1 MNNRSCL
8 LLSLTAVVFT
18 AAPCALAQD
27 AASNGYTRPR
37 LVGATQQAQPTTPAP
52 NATQTPSTTRTP
64 AQPTTGTQPSSPAVW
79 QHQGTPSQQ
88 SGVPASQ
95 QGSAPTPASRQVSPA
110 TMPATPAPAQY
121 VAPAVPLQ
129 PARPLSLNKF
139 KERAVEAQ
147 RLLKSRLTLTSASV
161 SPGFVTIAALDSDS
175 SKIHTLSIPK
185 ETLLTRGS
193 DVVLTTAQGLSV
205 RLQVVRP
212 NYVNSAVVVSDAATG
227 RQLTPLV
234 VEYPIEKFGSVRE
247 MAYYTSAHPALLSP
261 EMTKHGQT
269 YVRNMLDLA
278 AERLKAKGNTVS
290 PELVDIAER
299 LCVVEHIDHDRFRR
313 EDRKALYN
321 EVYSLYALNELDTYR
336 YSVSSAGA
344 GGMVQM
350 IPSTYQ
356 MIRRIHPA
364 VGLNPDFVVGMR
376 NHGNALEAM
385 LLYMQDTWNGLALDP
400 DVLDAMASRN
410 ATQAELVAAGYN
422 SNPARLPAYLR
433 RGATSWRTLI
443 PRETQM
449 YLQIYSSLEGL
460 VQFKNRGN
468 ATAQPAPQS
477 QTLPAPVT
485 QQR

>member
-1 MNNRSCL
+1 MNNRSSL
-8 LLSLTAVVFT
+8 LLILTALVFA
-18 AAPCALAQD
+18 AAPCARAQEPT
-27 AASNGYTRPR
+27 AQVFTRPR
-37 LVGATQQAQPTTPAP
+37 VVNATRQAQTTPTPA
-52 NATQTPSTTRTP
+52 ATQTPSTQQRTP
-64 AQPTTGTQPSSPAVW
+64 PPQTTAVQQSPPTTRQ
-79 QHQGTPSQQ
+79 QQGTAPQQ
-88 SGVPASQ
+88 AGAPASQ
-95 QGSAPTPASRQVSPA
+95 QMSPVTTPAAPS
-110 TMPATPAPAQY
+110 PAQY
-121 VAPAVPLQ
+121 VAPYVPLQ

-139 KERAVEAQ
+139 KERVAEAQ
-147 RLLKSRLTLTSASV
+147 RLLRSRVTLTSASA
-161 SPGFVTIAALDSDS
+161 SPGFVTIAALDTDS
-175 SKIHTLSIPK
+175 SKIHTLSVPK
-185 ETLLTRGS
+185 QTLLTRGT
-193 DVVLTTAQGLSV
+193 DVVLTTAQGLNV

-227 RQLTPLV
+227 RQLSPLV

-261 EMTKHGQT
+261 EVTKHGQT

-278 AERLKAKGNTVS
+278 AQRLKGKGNNVS

-299 LCVVEHIDHDRFRR
+299 LCVVEHVDHDRFRR
-313 EDRKALYN
+313 EDRRALYN
-321 EVYSLYALNELDTYR
+321 EVYTLYALNELDTYR
-336 YSVSSAGA
+336 YSVSTAGA

-356 MIRRIHPA
+356 MIRRMHPT
-364 VGLNPDFVVGMR
+364 VGLNPDFVAGMR

-385 LLYMQDTWNGLALDP
+385 LLYMQDTWNGLALDA
-400 DVLDAMASRN
+400 DVLDAMASKN

-422 SNPARLPAYLR
+422 SNPAKLPSYLR
-433 RGATSWRTLI
+433 RGGPSWRVLI

-468 ATAQPAPQS
+468 ATAQPAP
-477 QTLPAPVT
+477 T